1 MKNIP
6 DELIE
11 NEEEL
16 TFATDEEYIR
26 GILLEAKMMGWSEKK
41 TEREI
46 IKQLK
51 ERPKIQRK
59 RIREFEEKKAK
70 KRHEAQFGKEEKIAF
85 NAEHPRPVL
94 PPTAPLQKLMG
105 KLTRLQ
111 VSKARENFDDKYY
124 QLAMNNRLEEIE
136 SRWGTLGILLVFLTR
151 GAGEASAA
159 ASVANQD
166 KSEVGHF
173 VEAEVMGLG
182 KPVRGWLGVVPFEE
196 GETVELVV
204 AEQEDHYE
212 VYAMTRPTERM
223 ISVCPRCFMGKW
235 ASFFSNVRELF
246 VFFSFC
252 YVMTTFLLLWFA
264 FNDDFLTVGR
274 LLLLPFLGGVLMV
287 CVVFIP
293 FVFFIFRDNKTTAGL
308 AQTIFTT
315 LGLDN
320 PSKINLKKITKA
332 RIEEREANGTLAE
345 YHYRDNI
352 RPHPEVESQYLFYY

>member
-1 MKNIP
+1 MKNIL

-11 NEEEL
+11 KGEEL
-16 TFATDEEYIR
+16 TFATKEQLIESVKK
-26 GILLEAKMMGWSEKK
+26 EARFFGWSEEK
-41 TEREI
+41 TRRKIRQELRDDEK
-46 IKQLK
+46 IK
-51 ERPKIQRK
+51 RK
-59 RIREFEEKKAK
+59 MIRQYEEKLAK
-70 KRHEAQFGKEEKIAF
+70 KRHEAQFGKEETVAF

-94 PPTAPLQKLMG
+94 PPTAPLQKLTG
-105 KLTRLQ
+105 KLVRLQ
-111 VSKARENFDDKYY
+111 VSKARENFADKYY
-124 QLAMNNRLEEIE
+124 QLAVNNRLEEIE

-173 VEAEVMGLG
+173 VEAEVAGLS
-182 KPVRGWLGVVPFEE
+182 KPVRGWLGAIPFEV

-212 VYAMTRPTERM
+212 AYAMTRPAERM

-235 ASFFSNVRELF
+235 ASFFSNIRELF

-252 YVMTTFLLLWFA
+252 YVMTTFLLLWFT
-264 FNDDFLTVGR
+264 FNDNFLTVGR
-274 LLLLPFLGGVLMV
+274 LLLLPFLSGVLMV

-293 FVFFIFRDNKTTAGL
+293 FLFFIFRDNKTTAGL

-315 LGLDN
+315 LDLDN